1 MRSSGTHL
9 PRVSPSLPNEST
21 VSGTAPKRYPFSVVR
36 ERLRSH
42 SGDYLDFAFGRHLV
56 SLPSA
61 IVDEVRRHPESAL
74 ERCSAEETNALID
87 SAAEFFSRL
96 YGIRLTPNSIFPAPG
111 GRMAMNALGAALLRH
126 GDAVLVTEPTYPV
139 FERIAAQLHAK
150 VLVAPLDPGREFAPV
165 LDTLAGEQKRRIRI
179 VALNYP
185 NNPTGR
191 LLSPAARA
199 ELRGGLDHEI
209 IWFNDATY
217 APLTYD
223 VPPQSLLAVDD
234 ASTTIELHSLVK
246 IFALGPLSIA
256 FLVGDE
262 SVLSRVREYSEFV
275 WSPLSSLQARLA
287 QLCLDDPQH
296 VEKVRDALR
305 SRLARLRDVLE
316 QHGFE
321 VFQEQAGMYLLC
333 RAPSNIGGRPVESA
347 NAAAELML
355 SEHGVAV
362 VPWDV
367 SPHNYLR
374 FSGMYLAEEL
384 DALRDLAGGG
394 KLVQP

>member
-223 VPPQSLLAVDD
+223 VPP
-234 ASTTIELHSLVK
+234 
-246 IFALGPLSIA
+246 LSIA

-316 QHGFE
+316 QLGFE
-321 VFQEQAGMYLLC
+321 VFPEQAGMYLLC